1 MNEYFSMY
9 SQELAV
15 QIMVTESSSRRC
27 LDKTKPWCSANKREL
42 QKTLIKIVKNSPKST
57 APAISAN
64 VAMIHACFNVKTLA
78 PTLVPN
84 TLATSLAPTPKARV
98 NASTKPAIIIH
109 KVDDFHSAVG
119 PDSVNISGNIVVK
132 SGKTSEADAAQ
143 ITLATSANIANARII
158 TGLTQ

>member
-1 MNEYFSMY
+1 MNTFQCIHKSWLFRLW
-9 SQELAV
+9 SQNHHREDVLTRRSLGV
-15 QIMVTESSSRRC
+15 LQIKENC
-27 LDKTKPWCSANKREL
+27 K
-42 QKTLIKIVKNSPKST
+42 KTLIKIVKNSPKST